1 MRAQRSVTSAAEV
14 GRNIMATQDWSE
26 GCQMYRLWGLL
37 DFPEHVLDKLT
48 IEVAKKLPGSLQEC
62 AQLEREVRESSNMG
76 NIAQQKRRLDT
87 SSAESSD
94 NLAEADVQLAWGYVL
109 RQLKQV
115 GAQHVQWYLHDTSS
129 SGITGHS
136 GKVDYCMTA
145 DRLKAWPQVVALIEL
160 KKEIDSASL
169 YGECIG
175 QLSARTLDLFGEQ
188 PNRKHVVVI
197 AGGSHSMEVL
207 QFHRTYEV
215 VRSGKQSFSLDATSA
230 GFRWLIKALCSS
242 LPSMGFIP
250 EVLPFNKWTPGGHP
264 IQKGLY
270 CRADATTSAGLGLC
284 CKVFQAEYDV
294 GHQAVAVKIGAS
306 TKREVR
312 ELARHLAFCSCEML
326 CYTVFWHTGSAFVC
340 FYVVPSAGWQHCCC
354 LLASSLN

>member
-1 MRAQRSVTSAAEV
+1 M
-14 GRNIMATQDWSE
+14 
-26 GCQMYRLWGLL
+26 GLAG
-37 DFPEHVLDKLT
+37 FPEHVLDKLT
-48 IEVAKKLPGSLQEC
+48 IEVVKKLPGSLKEC
-62 AQLEREVRESSNMG
+62 ARLESELRESSNMG
-76 NIAQQKRRLDT
+76 NITQQKRRLDT

-109 RQLKQV
+109 RQLRQV
-115 GAQHVQWYLHDTSS
+115 GSQHAQWHLHDTSS
-129 SGITGHS
+129 SGLTGHS

-145 DRLKAWPQVVALIEL
+145 DRLKAWPQVVALVEL

-175 QLSARTLDLFGEQ
+175 QLSARTIDLFDEQ

-197 AGGSHSMEVL
+197 AGGSHSLEVL
-207 QFHRTYEV
+207 QFKRTFEV
-215 VRSGKQSFSLDATSA
+215 VRSGKQLFSLDATSA

-250 EVLPFNKWTPGGHP
+250 AMLPFNGRTPAGYP
-264 IQKGLY
+264 IQKGLC
-270 CRADATTSAGLGLC
+270 CRADTTTSAGLGLC

-294 GHQAVAVKIGAS
+294 GQHPVAVKIGAS

-312 ELARHLAFCSCEML
+312 ELQDILLFWKTCPCEML
-326 CYTVFWHTGSAFVC
+326 CYTV
-340 FYVVPSAGWQHCCC
+340 
-354 LLASSLN
+354 L